1 MKKVKFFSVVIA
13 LAIVAICG
21 CSNDSEEE
29 NSAENVSPVE
39 LSEETAKEILGSNY
53 WNMESIEIPAN
64 VISISENV
72 FSRSEY
78 KLVKG
83 AWWTWVTTSS
93 NIKKITFQKGSRLR
107 NINKEAFYKCKLESI
122 ELPEGLE
129 KIDNYAFCNCPFKEL
144 KIPKSVTSIGE
155 YAFRYCSSLSKIV
168 IPNSV
173 TSIGEYA
180 FSSCTSLSE
189 VEIPNSV
196 ISIEKSTFDHCS
208 SLLKIVIPTSV
219 TSIGHYAF
227 RNCSNLSEVVI
238 PNSVTSIGYE
248 AFSDCSNLLEIVIPN
263 SVTVIGIR
271 AFYGCSNLKSA
282 VFENQNWCGINNYG
296 QHFEINPNI
305 FESKEKTADW
315 LKIDGHGLERL

>member
-1 MKKVKFFSVVIA
+1 MKKVQFFSVAII
-13 LAIVAICG
+13 LAIIAICG

-29 NSAENVSPVE
+29 NNEENISPVE

-83 AWWTWVTTSS
+83 AWWTWITTSS

-107 NINKEAFYKCKLESI
+107 NIDKKAFYKCKLESI

-129 KIDNYAFCNCPFKEL
+129 KIDNYAFYNCPFKEL

-155 YAFRYCSSLSKIV
+155 SAFSSCSSLSKIV
-168 IPNSV
+168 IPN
-173 TSIGEYA
+173 
-180 FSSCTSLSE
+180 
-189 VEIPNSV
+189 
-196 ISIEKSTFDHCS
+196 
-208 SLLKIVIPTSV
+208 SV

-282 VFENQNWCGINNYG
+282 VFENQNWCGINDYG

>member
-1 MKKVKFFSVVIA
+1 MKKVQFFSVAII
-13 LAIVAICG
+13 LAIIAICG

-29 NSAENVSPVE
+29 NSAANVSPVE

-83 AWWTWVTTSS
+83 AWWTWITTSS

-107 NINKEAFYKCKLESI
+107 NIDKKAFYKCKLESI

-129 KIDNYAFCNCPFKEL
+129 KIDNYAFYNCPFKEL

-155 YAFRYCSSLSKIV
+155 SAFRYCSSLSKIV
-168 IPNSV
+168 IPN
-173 TSIGEYA
+173 
-180 FSSCTSLSE
+180 
-189 VEIPNSV
+189 
-196 ISIEKSTFDHCS
+196 
-208 SLLKIVIPTSV
+208 SV

-282 VFENQNWCGINNYG
+282 VFENQNWCGINDYG